1 MNNQIVKGFWKI
13 AEDYPT
19 VDKEYIVVFPD
30 RGGNYDVVDCDV
42 WEFRSGEWLSLP
54 SSRFLEEEVGFPG
67 YYIDL
72 PMPSPV

>member
-1 MNNQIVKGFWKI
+1 MNSQIVKGFWKI

-19 VDKEYIVVFPD
+19 TDKDYLVAFPAND
-30 RGGNYDVVDCDV
+30 GTFSMVDCDV

-54 SSRFLEEEVGFPG
+54 DSRFQEQEVGLPT

-72 PMPSPV
+72 PMPR